1 MTRAKTNKN
10 NGAKLKDKE
19 TKRFTSHDNPA
30 IIFIA
35 NLRVDCPTEFPL
47 ITALLEVIASLIRS
61 ISNKN
66 SFL

>member
-35 NLRVDCPTEFPL
+35 NLRVDCPTRIFSNNCPSGIKCL
-47 ITALLEVIASLIRS
+47 
-61 ISNKN
+61 SNKEH
-66 SFL
+66 F